1 MSKPFET
8 VFVTMKP
15 PRYGDLGVVE
25 EGHYRTIDDVVSLV
39 DINGV
44 QRLDRKGK
52 PIQHIPVGG
61 VGFVFDGRRDEDGLV
76 FAGIDFDKVIS
87 GGEIAS
93 IAQERIRRLGSYT

>member
-52 PIQHIPVGG
+52 PIQHKLEPGEDARKVAYKLTKDHIPHRSGDFNRKILYPNVGK
-61 VGFVFDGRRDEDGLV
+61 F
-76 FAGIDFDKVIS
+76 
-87 GGEIAS
+87 
-93 IAQERIRRLGSYT
+93 